1 MITGRQL
8 LILMTRNESHNNRMQ
23 PDFGELALPSAAD
36 AKRYVLVLNLLIVSI
51 VLPFANEWHSKDL
64 EGDEIKS
71 QGDSILRS

>member
-1 MITGRQL
+1 MAKFT
-8 LILMTRNESHNNRMQ
+8 NAANKRMQ
-23 PDFGELALPSAAD
+23 SDQLTRYASALAAD
-36 AKRYVLVLNLLIVSI
+36 AGRYVLVLNLLIVSI